1 MTNDRYTGGN
11 QERTDHGDAARSNP
25 SAGSQQPGQRQ
36 GMQSDDNDYGNL
48 DGDNQGPRGGQQ
60 GQNEADNGV
69 GGFGQEKRQSTT
81 GAGSFDDEESL
92 DEDENGESGSAQR
105 RSL

>member
-1 MTNDRYTGGN
+1 MTNRNTGGN

-25 SAGSQQPGQRQ
+25 SAGSQQSGQPQ

-48 DGDNQGPRGGQQ
+48 DGDNQGRRK

-69 GGFGQEKRQSTT
+69 GGFGQEKRQPTT
-81 GAGSFDDEESL
+81 SADAFDDEESL
-92 DEDENGESGSAQR
+92 DEDENGESASAQR